1 MSPVFPMLTVL
12 SMFYYICLRRRA
24 RTATRG
30 EMMNSRR
37 AIESNSRALPINVE
51 VVQYAKEVLDFS
63 SHYGSEN
70 SMSYTMWNLA
80 GIPNVYPSSGDFTQ
94 TAVFRTYGTWWD
106 QCPSAQ
112 LPFKRTPPNFYSQDY
127 VELAFEEPVYPTA
140 VHVLE
145 TYHPGAVI
153 RILACSANPYSQ
165 NTPAEVRWEILWSE
179 APTKVNSP
187 QARQFTPCIKQID
200 FPTNLIRLEVN
211 SSLQDYY
218 AELDAVVLHGVKERP
233 VLSLKTSM
241 IDMNDLDEDDD
252 EEKNGCEMDSLNKQ
266 FSDTALR
273 EWTTNGY
280 FDKLPY
286 ELIQLILSHLTI
298 PDLCRLAQTCKL
310 LYQHCCDPLQYI
322 HLSLQPYWAR
332 INDTSLEYLMSRCTL
347 VQWLNLSWTG
357 NRGAISVSGFSRFL
371 KVCGSELVRLELAC
385 GHFLNETCLEVIAE
399 MCPNLQEL
407 NLSSCDKL
415 PPQAFN
421 HIAKVCSLKR
431 LILYRTKVEQT
442 ALLSILNFCSELQHL
457 SLGSCVMIEDYDLI
471 ASMMGAKCKKLRTLD
486 LWRCKNITEN
496 GIAELASGCQL
507 LEELDLGWCPT
518 LQSSTGCFTS
528 LARKLPN
535 LQKLFLTANRSV
547 CDTDIE
553 ELATNC
559 THLRQLDILGT
570 RMVSPASLR
579 KLLES
584 CKDLSLLDVSFC
596 SQIDNRV
603 VLELNASFP
612 NVFIKKSFTQ

>member
-12 SMFYYICLRRRA
+12 TMFYYMCLRRRA

-30 EMMNSRR
+30 EMMNSHRT
-37 AIESNSRALPINVE
+37 IESNSRTSPLNAE
-51 VVQYAKEVLDFS
+51 VVQYAKEVVDFS

-80 GIPNVYPSSGDFTQ
+80 GVPNVFPSSGDFTQ

-106 QCPSAQ
+106 QCPSAF
-112 LPFKRTPPNFYSQDY
+112 LPFKRTPHNFQSQDY
-127 VELAFEEPVYPTA
+127 VELTFEQQVYPTA

-153 RILACSANPYSQ
+153 RILACSANPYSPSP
-165 NTPAEVRWEILWSE
+165 PAEVRWEILWSE
-179 APTKVNSP
+179 RPTKVNAS
-187 QARQFTPCIKQID
+187 QARQFKPCIKQIN
-200 FPTNLIRLEVN
+200 FPTNLIRLEIN
-211 SSLQDYY
+211 SSLLDYY
-218 AELDAVVLHGVKERP
+218 TELDAVVLHGMKEKP
-233 VLSLKTSM
+233 VLSLKTSL
-241 IDMNDLDEDDD
+241 IDMNDLEDDD
-252 EEKNGCEMDSLNKQ
+252 YEEEDGCGMDNLNKK
-266 FSDTALR
+266 FSSTALK
-273 EWTTNGY
+273 EGPNNGY

-286 ELIQLILSHLTI
+286 ELIQLILNHLTL

-310 LYQHCCDPLQYI
+310 LHQHCCDPLQYI
-322 HLSLQPYWAR
+322 HLNLQPYWAKL
-332 INDTSLEYLMSRCTL
+332 NDTSLEFLQARCTL

-357 NRGAISVSGFSRFL
+357 NRGFISVAGFSRFL
-371 KVCGSELVRLELAC
+371 KVCGSELVRLELSC
-385 GHFLNETCLEVIAE
+385 SHFLNETCLEVISE
-399 MCPNLQEL
+399 MCPDLQDL

-421 HIAKVCSLKR
+421 HIAKLCSLKR
-431 LILYRTKVEQT
+431 LVLYRTKVEQT

-457 SLGSCVMIEDYDLI
+457 SLGSCIMIEDYDVI
-471 ASMMGAKCKKLRTLD
+471 ASMIGAKCKKLRTLD

-496 GIAELASGCQL
+496 GIAELASGCPL

-518 LQSSTGCFTS
+518 LQSSTGCFAR
-528 LARKLPN
+528 LARQLPN

-553 ELATNC
+553 ELACNC
-559 THLRQLDILGT
+559 IRLRQLDILGT

-596 SQIDNRV
+596 SQIDNRA
-603 VLELNASFP
+603 VLELNAAFP
-612 NVFIKKSFTQ
+612 KVFIKKSFTQ

>member
-12 SMFYYICLRRRA
+12 TMFYYLCLRRRA
-24 RTATRG
+24 RTAARG
-30 EMMNSRR
+30 EMMNSHR
-37 AIESNSRALPINVE
+37 AIESNIRTSPLNAE
-51 VVQYAKEVLDFS
+51 VVQYAKEVVDFS

-80 GIPNVYPSSGDFTQ
+80 GVPNVFPSSGDFTQ

-106 QCPSAQ
+106 QCPSAS
-112 LPFKRTPPNFYSQDY
+112 LPFKRTPPNFQSQDY
-127 VELAFEEPVYPTA
+127 VELTFEQQVYPTA

-153 RILACSANPYSQ
+153 RILACSANPYSPSP
-165 NTPAEVRWEILWSE
+165 PAEVREVSFFSRWEILWSE
-179 APTKVNSP
+179 RPTKVNAS
-187 QARQFTPCIKQID
+187 QARQFKPCIKQIN

-211 SSLQDYY
+211 SSLLDYY
-218 AELDAVVLHGVKERP
+218 TELDAVVLHGMKDKP
-233 VLSLKTSM
+233 VLSLKTSL
-241 IDMNDLDEDDD
+241 IDMNDLEDDD
-252 EEKNGCEMDSLNKQ
+252 YEENDDCGMDNLNKKL
-266 FSDTALR
+266 SSTALR
-273 EWTTNGY
+273 EGPNNGY

-286 ELIQLILSHLTI
+286 ELIQLILNHLTL

-310 LYQHCCDPLQYI
+310 LNQHCYDPLQYI
-322 HLSLQPYWAR
+322 HLNLQPYWAKL
-332 INDTSLEYLMSRCTL
+332 NDTSLEFLQARCTL

-357 NRGAISVSGFSRFL
+357 NRGFISVAGFSRFL
-371 KVCGSELVRLELAC
+371 KVCGSELVRLELSC
-385 GHFLNETCLEVIAE
+385 SHFLNETCLEIISE
-399 MCPNLQEL
+399 MCPHLQEL

-421 HIAKVCSLKR
+421 HIAKLCGLKR
-431 LILYRTKVEQT
+431 LVLYRTKVE
-442 ALLSILNFCSELQHL
+442 
-457 SLGSCVMIEDYDLI
+457 IEDYDVI
-471 ASMMGAKCKKLRTLD
+471 ASMIGAKCKKLRTLD

-496 GIAELASGCQL
+496 GIAELASGCPL

-518 LQSSTGCFTS
+518 LQSSTGCFAK
-528 LARKLPN
+528 LARHLPN

-553 ELATNC
+553 ELACNC
-559 THLRQLDILGT
+559 TRLRQLDILGT
-570 RMVSPASLR
+570 RMVSPMSLR

-596 SQIDNRV
+596 SQIDNRA
-603 VLELNASFP
+603 VLEFNGSFP